1 MARVE
6 LAPEVADDFDR
17 ILEHLRKY
25 QVEDASSRV
34 HDIIA
39 AISVLER
46 NPFIGR
52 PVEAQKRELVIG
64 RGSRG
69 YLALYRYVPEVDTVF
84 VLSGK
89 PATLD
94 DGRDL
99 GGPVGELTAPLGN
112 GSSSRSTAA
121 RDERRETLAGY
132 QPRRW
137 SKTNSGSGA
146 GESAQWGTGS
156 AV

>member
-17 ILEHLRKY
+17 ILDHLNTH
-25 QVEDASSRV
+25 QVENPSSRV

-52 PVEAQKRELVIG
+52 PVEADKRELVIG

-69 YLALYRYVPEVDTVF
+69 YLALYRYVSEIDTVF
-84 VLSGK
+84 VL
-89 PATLD
+89 AL
-94 DGRDL
+94 
-99 GGPVGELTAPLGN
+99 
-112 GSSSRSTAA
+112 RSQ
-121 RDERRETLAGY
+121 REAGY
-132 QPRRW
+132 AR
-137 SKTNSGSGA
+137 
-146 GESAQWGTGS
+146 
-156 AV
+156 